1 MIFKTG
7 PKPASVNPLALF
19 LKPQSP
25 SESLAAQQQDCE
37 KLQRERQL
45 KELQEEE
52 AKARGRSSRG
62 RGKRKGRG
70 CDEEAR
76 WAPMLL
82 APRASLLLSQPLQT
96 LPLGHPH
103 RVSEDAKRVAS
114 LIEECTKLSFSPCRQ
129 WSACTAACTAAA
141 AAGAGG
147 QAQES
152 KPQPQPQPQPLL
164 QTVHKQHWALELKN
178 YFPTGPSRSA
188 LELEN

>member
-1 MIFKTG
+1 MSSKR
-7 PKPASVNPLALF
+7 ASVNPLAGF

-25 SESLAAQQQDCE
+25 AERLTAQHRDRE

>member
-1 MIFKTG
+1 MSSKR
-7 PKPASVNPLALF
+7 ASVNPLAGF
-19 LKPQSP
+19 LKPHSP
-25 SESLAAQQQDCE
+25 LKGLLLSIGTVRSCRGRGSSRSC
-37 KLQRERQL
+37 KRKRQR
-45 KELQEEE
+45 QEEE
-52 AKARGRSSRG
+52 AAEGEARGRSEAVMKRPVG
-62 RGKRKGRG
+62 RP
-70 CDEEAR
+70 C
-76 WAPMLL
+76 MLL